1 MHLRAPNGAPTL
13 QTLTAQAQESTHQG
27 YSLVLQLKSYT
38 TSDKYPYLSDPLL
51 L

>member
-1 MHLRAPNGAPTL
+1 MQPHPLL
-13 QTLTAQAQESTHQG
+13 YLSQAQESTHQG